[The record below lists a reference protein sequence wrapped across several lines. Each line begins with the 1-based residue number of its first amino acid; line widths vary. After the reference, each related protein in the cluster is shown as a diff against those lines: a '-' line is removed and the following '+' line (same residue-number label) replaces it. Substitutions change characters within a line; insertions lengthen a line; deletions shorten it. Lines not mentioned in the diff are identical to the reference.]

1 MTLFFYYDGSDV
13 GNRVRLGS
21 GFSLTEAAESG
32 LLAMSRVRVDDP
44 AANLTIVGH
53 RSFRVI
59 ETACS
64 FQTLY
69 RGYFAD
75 RNLKRADSLRT
86 GSARIWD
93 GTVYDLNGAL
103 QFEIIRGA
111 GAKRPQETDT
121 ARLAWALGTSF
132 LGPISTDSSNVFGAG
147 VTLDAED
154 YRGQTLADVLADC
167 AQVSGYNYFVAWD
180 ETLNAPVL
188 HYYDPTRAHFSSTL
202 KISNVAADVNG
213 STVFAPDANATLGRD
228 PSRVFSGVYYQ
239 YGDREFAAE
248 YVTNSTVQ
256 TAIGHKRETAHL
268 DPSINTSARA
278 TAKGT
283 KFLNEAETELDTIT
297 CTLYK
302 VPPSAVNLLR
312 AGHRVQVKFSH
323 FPGYTS
329 YTWVRVQRRTVSQD
343 GENAGYYA
351 LELQLCNPKQGFTK
365 NRHRPRPREDS
376 ETGTGSGTYTVTQL
390 QSCNDT
396 LVEDA
401 FTGLFT
407 AGVPYCGSWIS
418 QNTAYT
424 TAGCPLGNGLWGPGG
439 ITWESWY
446 TVTVSGASGDVG
458 AEVTIGA
465 LGTRLGLMDT
475 SGMLLVGWANASPGG
490 LSEFTPVGLVDP
502 RTGGTVFV
510 PGNLISN
517 GGTNYLVL
525 APDWRATNNWSIC
538 ANYISNPASGPVV
551 GGEANSGRGIAGNT
565 STISISAVGGLTAG
579 RAPWVTP
586 IGSGTADGSNKTW
599 TLSDWSGDGIPEARW
614 GAVILSG
621 ATDYT
626 VDRDALTVTFR
637 DAPPEGTRVAFR
649 YRLGDSP

>member
-64 FQTLY
+64 FQTMY

-75 RNLKRADSLRT
+75 RNIKRADSLKT
-86 GSARIWD
+86 GSSRIWD

-132 LGPISTDSSNVFGAG
+132 LGPISSDSSNVFGAG
-147 VTLDAED
+147 VTLDPED

-228 PSRVFSGVYYQ
+228 PSRVYSGVYYQ

-248 YVTNSTVQ
+248 YVTNATVLSN
-256 TAIGHKRETAHL
+256 IGHKRETAHL
-268 DPSINTSARA
+268 DPSISRAARA

-283 KFLNEAETELDTIT
+283 QFLAEAETELDTIT

-312 AGHRVQVKFSH
+312 AGHRVEVKFSH

-365 NRHRPRPREDS
+365 NRHRPRPREDA
-376 ETGTGSGTYTVTQL
+376 ENGAGAGSYSVTTVEL
-390 QSCNDT
+390 CDDNLIEND
-396 LVEDA
+396 
-401 FTGLFT
+401 FTPLYASAT
-407 AGVPYCGSWIS
+407 PTVGSYVS
-418 QNTAYT
+418 QNTAWPGT
-424 TAGCPLGNGLWGPGG
+424 GCAIGNGLWGPGG
-439 ITWESWY
+439 VTLEAWY
-446 TVTVSGASGDVG
+446 TVSVTGADGDVG
-458 AEVTIGA
+458 CEVTLPA
-465 LGTRLGLMDT
+465 LTTRLGLMD
-475 SGMLLVGWANASPGG
+475 SQGLVLIGWANAAPTA
-490 LSEFTPVGLVDP
+490 LSDFTPVGTMDP

-510 PGNLISN
+510 PGNLIDN
-517 GGTNYLVL
+517 GGTNYLVV
-525 APDWRATNNWSIC
+525 APAWRATNNWSIC
-538 ANYISNPASGPVV
+538 SEYLTYPANGPVK
-551 GGEANSGRGIAGNT
+551 GGEANSGRGVVGNAASVSIAGKALG
-565 STISISAVGGLTAG
+565 SSG
-579 RAPWVTP
+579 RSPWVSP
-586 IGSGTADGSNKTW
+586 VDAGVADGTNQTW
-599 TLSDWSGDGIPEARW
+599 TLGDWTGDGIPEARW
-614 GAVILSG
+614 GAVILSA
-621 ATDYT
+621 ATDYEY
-626 VDRDALTVTFR
+626 DRDALTVTFR
-637 DAPPEGTRVAFR
+637 EAPPEGTRVAFR
-649 YRLGDSP
+649 YRVGSAP